1 MFILFS
7 NSKIVQVEFSCSL
20 ERNYVYTS
28 DVINFFV
35 RRCWCRRIVLRLEL
49 VWEMRQSVASV
60 AVWACAAGIP
70 INGGGGG
77 VRLSMQNH
85 FIAEAFNLRYV
96 TKSVFNRIDWNDSL
110 SQVSKLLQKHF
121 LKMRQFFSGTKNFK
135 RKWRKLSCVA
145 TVCKS

>member
-1 MFILFS
+1 VLILFS

-49 VWEMRQSVASV
+49 VREMRQSVASV

-77 VRLSMQNH
+77 KALNAKT
-85 FIAEAFNLRYV
+85 FLAEAFNLRYV

-110 SQVSKLLQKHF
+110 SQLSKLLQKHF
-121 LKMRQFFSGTKNFK
+121 LMWRQFFSGTKNFK
-135 RKWRKLSCVA
+135 RKWRKLSCV
-145 TVCKS
+145 TIVCKS

>member
-1 MFILFS
+1 VLILFS

-49 VWEMRQSVASV
+49 VREMRQSVASV

-70 INGGGGG
+70 INGGGGKA
-77 VRLSMQNH
+77 LNAKT
-85 FIAEAFNLRYV
+85 FLAEAFNLRYV

-110 SQVSKLLQKHF
+110 SQLSTIELLQKHF
-121 LKMRQFFSGTKNFK
+121 FNVASVFLGNQ
-135 RKWRKLSCVA
+135 KL
-145 TVCKS
+145 